1 MSQTLILD
9 AIYPIGII
17 ITMRENWTGFEGQT
31 WTQIAQGRALIGE
44 GTGTDGVKTLTFNA
58 GDTGGKYEHTLTVDE
73 MPSHRHSYS
82 DKYISPASGG
92 GSGPYRH
99 PFHNAAYDTRNTN
112 YTGGDQPHNIVQPY
126 KVVFYYERTA

>member
-1 MSQTLILD
+1 MSQKLILD

-17 ITMRENWTGFEGQT
+17 ITMGESWTGFEGQT

-44 GTGTDGVKTLTFNA
+44 GTGTDGAKTLTFNA

-73 MPSHRHSYS
+73 MPSHRHGFS
-82 DKYISPASGG
+82 DKNWAPANGG
-92 GSGPYRH
+92 GSGQYRH
-99 PFHNAAYDTRNTN
+99 PFHNPQYTSSNTN
-112 YTGGDQPHNIVQPY
+112 YTGGNQAHTIMQPY